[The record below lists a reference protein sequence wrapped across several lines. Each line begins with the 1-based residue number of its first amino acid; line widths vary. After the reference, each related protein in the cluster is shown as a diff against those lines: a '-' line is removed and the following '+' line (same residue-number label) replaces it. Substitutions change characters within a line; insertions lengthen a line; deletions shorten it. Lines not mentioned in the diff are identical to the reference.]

1 LPGGSYVDNKNEYLV
16 CPCKAENHHRHQVR
30 CLSSRGPASED
41 ELCKIHNVSRT
52 TVRLALQQLESED
65 LVKKIQGKGTF
76 VTTNQSQIV
85 HHMMAPITSFT
96 EHMKELGR
104 QPETRLL
111 HSQVIQASAPFDEIL
126 QVPAGSP
133 VSKLVRLRLADGEPV
148 AHEVCYIP
156 WHLAPGV
163 SNEDLTGS
171 LFEVLREKYGL
182 KVIRSFD
189 TLKPIIISDE
199 LARLLLIEPNSPSI
213 YIQTVSYLDD
223 NTPVE
228 YSESVFRSDTANF
241 IIQRDFEEA

>member
-1 LPGGSYVDNKNEYLV
+1 MSITKTNTLYATVKQNIITEIKSGVYCPGDQLPT
-16 CPCKAENHHRHQVR
+16 
-30 CLSSRGPASED
+30 ED

-52 TVRLALQQLESED
+52 TVRLALQQLELER
-65 LVKKIQGKGTF
+65 LITKIQGKGTF

-104 QPETRLL
+104 QPETRVLS
-111 HSQVIQASAPFDEIL
+111 SQVIQAAAPFHEIL

-163 SNEDLTGS
+163 ANEDLNRS
-171 LFEVLREKYGL
+171 LFQVLREKYGL
-182 KVIRSFD
+182 QVIRSFD
-189 TLKPIIISDE
+189 TLKPIIITDE
-199 LARLLLIEPNSPSI
+199 LACLLMIEPNSPSI
-213 YIQTVSYLDD
+213 HIQTVSYLDD

-228 YSESVFRSDTANF
+228 YSESVFRSDAANF
-241 IIQRDFEEA
+241 IIERKFDES